1 MSEVVCGHDGLV
13 AVGGVPPPHR
23 LDVPVRARVVDEH
36 VDFRELPQD
45 LPGEA
50 LDVGLR
56 GQVERERVDPGVAR
70 RADDLLLGCLALGV
84 KGLIITSRIK
94 FRRSEFRMKQNLR

>member
-1 MSEVVCGHDGLV
+1 MSEVVGGHDGLV

-84 KGLIITSRIK
+84 KGLIFTP
-94 FRRSEFRMKQNLR
+94 RSTDQI

>member
-1 MSEVVCGHDGLV
+1 MPEVVCGHDGLV

-23 LDVPVRARVVDEH
+23 LDVPVRARVVDED
-36 VDFRELPQD
+36 VDAARELPQD
-45 LPGEA
+45 LPGEP

-70 RADDLLLGCLALGV
+70 RADDLLLGCLALRVTRGQWPYRLASYV
-84 KGLIITSRIK
+84 
-94 FRRSEFRMKQNLR
+94 NDH